1 MKVDN
6 SNLTGAA
13 ASGTPPAGA
22 VGRENSLRRSVS
34 GRPGTGDRVELS
46 GSAARIGTL
55 LSMEARARAERVSSL
70 ARDFQSGRYQPDASQ
85 TSRALVA
92 QTLGATADSKAGGAR
107 K

>member
-1 MKVDN
+1 MKVEN

-13 ASGTPPAGA
+13 ASGTPPSGA
-22 VGRENSLRRSVS
+22 VGREDGLRSS
-34 GRPGTGDRVELS
+34 APGRTGTGDRVELS

-55 LSMEARARAERVSSL
+55 LSVEARTRAQRVSSL

-85 TSRALVA
+85 TGRALVA
-92 QTLGATADSKAGGAR
+92 ETLGSTADAEAGGG